1 MEEKIIESIEQYV
14 KIISECNFF
23 NKRNGG
29 AYNEKLFFRGHSNKD
44 YKLLPSIARN
54 RKHATS
60 ISIMDHERNL
70 LEMAKIKMPNLFNN
84 QMSPLELLATAQHY
98 GIPTRLLD
106 ITENALVA
114 LFFAC
119 KNKDHDGE
127 VIVFKNNETDVAT
140 YPIIQAIADSY
151 RFARATFMPLS
162 DFVKAVTAMPYFDEQ
177 RTDLINLKED
187 IEWFMECCNDI
198 MFTHAPIITIRQR
211 MQQGSYILF
220 PNKIRRKKT
229 INGIEEPCFEKTINA
244 IPKNNHYIV
253 LRIIVPSYVKEHMLN
268 NLALF
273 GVSEET
279 MFNDNIDIQCK
290 EIINMFYQ
298 ESM

>member
-1 MEEKIIESIEQYV
+1 MEEKRIESIEQYV
-14 KIISECNFF
+14 KIISECNLN

-29 AYNEKLFFRGHSNKD
+29 SHNEKLFFRGHNNKD

-54 RKHATS
+54 RIS
-60 ISIMDHERNL
+60 PVSVSIMNHERNL

-119 KNKDHDGE
+119 KNTENDGE
-127 VIVFKNNETDVAT
+127 VIVFKNNETDIAT

-151 RFARATFMPLS
+151 RFTYATQMPLS

-177 RTDLINLKED
+177 RTDLINLQDDVK
-187 IEWFMECCNDI
+187 WLMECCNDI

-220 PNKIRRKKT
+220 PNNIRIIKSFR
-229 INGIEEPCFEKTINA
+229 GIKEPCFEKIIKE
-244 IPKNNHYIV
+244 IPKDDECIIM
-253 LRIIVPSYVKEHMLN
+253 RIIIPTYEKEQILK

-273 GVSEET
+273 GVSEGT

-290 EIINMFYQ
+290 EIVKMFYQ
-298 ESM
+298 EIM